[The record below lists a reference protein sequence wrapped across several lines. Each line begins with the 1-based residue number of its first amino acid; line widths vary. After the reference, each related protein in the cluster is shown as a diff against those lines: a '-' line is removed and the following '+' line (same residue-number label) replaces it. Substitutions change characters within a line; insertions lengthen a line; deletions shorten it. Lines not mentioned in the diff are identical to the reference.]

1 MNPTAK
7 IQLFF
12 QISIVHFG
20 PFYYALVYST
30 DLQQITIRHP
40 AFLLSRAQTAMTVR
54 VDNNVKKQF
63 DALCEQFG
71 MSVNAAV
78 NVFINAV
85 VRTRSIPF
93 TISAEEDQTRK
104 RALEAFYAPHPETP
118 ELTLDE
124 INEEIRKARQRAS

>member
-1 MNPTAK
+1 M
-7 IQLFF
+7 
-12 QISIVHFG
+12 
-20 PFYYALVYST
+20 
-30 DLQQITIRHP
+30 
-40 AFLLSRAQTAMTVR
+40 AQTAITVR
-54 VDNNVKKQF
+54 VDNNVKRQF

-93 TISAEEDQTRK
+93 TINVEENQTRK
-104 RALEAFYAPHPETP
+104 RLLEALYAPHPETP

-124 INEEIRKARQRAS
+124 INAEIKAARKERKERLAREKKSKQEA

>member
-1 MNPTAK
+1 M
-7 IQLFF
+7 
-12 QISIVHFG
+12 
-20 PFYYALVYST
+20 
-30 DLQQITIRHP
+30 
-40 AFLLSRAQTAMTVR
+40 AQTAITVR
-54 VDNNVKKQF
+54 VDNNVKRQF

-93 TISAEEDQTRK
+93 TINVEENQTRK
-104 RALEAFYAPHPETP
+104 RLLEALYAPHPETP

-124 INEEIRKARQRAS
+124 INAEIKAARKERKERLEREKKNKQEA

>member
-1 MNPTAK
+1 M
-7 IQLFF
+7 
-12 QISIVHFG
+12 
-20 PFYYALVYST
+20 
-30 DLQQITIRHP
+30 
-40 AFLLSRAQTAMTVR
+40 AQTAMTVR

-93 TISAEEDQTRK
+93 EISAKMDPTSQALLDMLYTTDRSNRPDLTMEEID
-104 RALEAFYAPHPETP
+104 
-118 ELTLDE
+118 
-124 INEEIRKARQRAS
+124 EEIRKARQERRERIEREKQEQLETA

>member
-1 MNPTAK
+1 M
-7 IQLFF
+7 
-12 QISIVHFG
+12 
-20 PFYYALVYST
+20 
-30 DLQQITIRHP
+30 
-40 AFLLSRAQTAMTVR
+40 AQSAMTVR
-54 VDNNVKKQF
+54 VDNNIKKQF

-93 TISAEEDQTRK
+93 SISAEEDLTRK
-104 RALEAFYAPHPETP
+104 RLLDALYAPHPETP

-124 INEEIRKARQRAS
+124 INAEIKAAREERKERLEREKMNK

>member
-1 MNPTAK
+1 M
-7 IQLFF
+7 
-12 QISIVHFG
+12 
-20 PFYYALVYST
+20 
-30 DLQQITIRHP
+30 
-40 AFLLSRAQTAMTVR
+40 AQTAMTVR
-54 VDNNVKKQF
+54 VDNNVKRQF

-104 RALEAFYAPHPETP
+104 RLLEALYEPHPETP

-124 INEEIRKARQRAS
+124 INAEIKAARKERKERLEREKKNKQEV

>member
-1 MNPTAK
+1 M
-7 IQLFF
+7 
-12 QISIVHFG
+12 
-20 PFYYALVYST
+20 
-30 DLQQITIRHP
+30 
-40 AFLLSRAQTAMTVR
+40 AQTAMTVR

-93 TISAEEDQTRK
+93 TINVEENQTRK
-104 RALEAFYAPHPETP
+104 RLLEALYAPHPETP

-124 INEEIRKARQRAS
+124 INAEIKAARKERKERLEREKKNKQEA

>member
-1 MNPTAK
+1 M
-7 IQLFF
+7 
-12 QISIVHFG
+12 
-20 PFYYALVYST
+20 
-30 DLQQITIRHP
+30 
-40 AFLLSRAQTAMTVR
+40 AQTAMTVR
-54 VDNNVKKQF
+54 VDNNMKRQF

-93 TISAEEDQTRK
+93 TINVEENQTRK
-104 RALEAFYAPHPETP
+104 RLLEALYAPHPETP

-124 INEEIRKARQRAS
+124 INAEIKAARKERKER

>member
-1 MNPTAK
+1 M
-7 IQLFF
+7 
-12 QISIVHFG
+12 
-20 PFYYALVYST
+20 
-30 DLQQITIRHP
+30 
-40 AFLLSRAQTAMTVR
+40 AQTAMTVR

-71 MSVNAAV
+71 MSVNTAV

-93 TISAEEDQTRK
+93 TINVEENQTRK
-104 RALEAFYAPHPETP
+104 RLLEALYAPHPETP

-124 INEEIRKARQRAS
+124 INAEIKAARKERKERLEREKKSKQEA

>member
-1 MNPTAK
+1 M
-7 IQLFF
+7 
-12 QISIVHFG
+12 
-20 PFYYALVYST
+20 
-30 DLQQITIRHP
+30 
-40 AFLLSRAQTAMTVR
+40 AQTAMTVR
-54 VDNNVKKQF
+54 VDNNVKRQF

-93 TISAEEDQTRK
+93 TINVEEDQTRK
-104 RALEAFYAPHPETP
+104 RLLEALYAPHPETP

-124 INEEIRKARQRAS
+124 INAEIKAARKERKER